1 MEYPVSPCDMSSE
14 RIQLFRGE
22 EPDSLLPGHVRNG
35 RISGMMKQ
43 EPFIS
48 LTSASFA
55 HGWKDIGAAFGESSR
70 IARQWADEGA
80 PVIMVTPSIPC
91 VCLGK
96 LWERLKD
103 RGRNQ
108 PSPLPEKDAPRGP
121 ERRET
126 GKDESEEAQNEKIN
140 LEGYECPYCA
150 SVGTMRRNG
159 KTYRCEWCRQS
170 FTGEEMG
177 ES

>member
-1 MEYPVSPCDMSSE
+1 MERQDT
-14 RIQLFRGE
+14 
-22 EPDSLLPGHVRNG
+22 
-35 RISGMMKQ
+35 
-43 EPFIS
+43 FIS

-55 HGWKDIGAAFGESSR
+55 HGWKDIGAAFGVSSR
-70 IARQWADEGA
+70 MARQWADESA

-91 VCLGK
+91 VCLGE
-96 LWERLKD
+96 LWEWLKG

-108 PSPLPEKDAPRGP
+108 PSPLPRKDAPHSP

-126 GKDESEEAQNEKIN
+126 GKDESGEAQGGKIN

-159 KTYRCEWCRQS
+159 KRYRCEWCRQS
-170 FTGEEMG
+170 FTGEELEEMQ
-177 ES
+177 